1 MGLGRIGYIWDP
13 ILGLIPFV
21 AVTQRKSPGVCNGC
35 WYESGASCDGYADP
49 TTVQGSAHNGASRKN
64 IEQGRGKEWET
75 NHSSPERSGRP
86 IILPPRIETATEY
99 PPQAGLRLE
108 LRHPHLAGERDDEP
122 KA

>member
-1 MGLGRIGYIWDP
+1 MLKGFSPR
-13 ILGLIPFV
+13 FV
-21 AVTQRKSPGVCNGC
+21 RSGGAGVGC
-35 WYESGASCDGYADP
+35 SYGDGFEEEDQNLYYSE
-49 TTVQGSAHNGASRKN
+49 TLRKN

-86 IILPPRIETATEY
+86 IILPLRIETTTEY
-99 PPQAGLRLE
+99 PPEAGLRLE